1 MEGRTEDTSRVTL
14 RATCDPDTEGVVL
27 DVSMTDALLIAQA
40 TAGDVEAYSVLVRRY
55 YPMCVRIALRM
66 LRDAEDAEDAVQD
79 TFLRAFRA
87 LSRFDHRKIFRAWL
101 LRILVNQCRTHALK
115 RRRRERRF
123 PRDEVALR
131 DTPSAERNGVVDPGE
146 RQRVI
151 EAVESLEPLLR
162 EAFLLKYVEELE
174 YKEMAE
180 ITGASISA
188 LKMRVKR
195 ACEALRP
202 RLEGIYHE

>member
-1 MEGRTEDTSRVTL
+1 
-14 RATCDPDTEGVVL
+14 
-27 DVSMTDALLIAQA
+27 MTDSILVARAA
-40 TAGDVEAYSVLVRRY
+40 DGDMEAYSVLVRRY
-55 YPMCVRIALRM
+55 YASCSRIALRM
-66 LRDAEDAEDAVQD
+66 LRDDADAQDAVQD

-87 LSRFDHRKIFRAWL
+87 LPRLDQTKVFRAWL

-115 RRRRERRF
+115 RKRRETRF

-131 DTPSAERNGVVDPGE
+131 DTPSTERVGNTSDDE
-146 RQRVI
+146 RRRVI
-151 EAVESLEPLLR
+151 EAVEELEPILR

-174 YKEMAE
+174 YKEMSE

>member
-1 MEGRTEDTSRVTL
+1 
-14 RATCDPDTEGVVL
+14 
-27 DVSMTDALLIAQA
+27 MTDAALVARA
-40 TAGDVEAYSVLVRRY
+40 AEGDVDAYSALVRRY
-55 YPMCVRIALRM
+55 YASCSRIAQRM
-66 LRDAEDAEDAVQD
+66 LRDVADAEDAVQD
-79 TFLRAFRA
+79 TFLRAYRA
-87 LSRFDHRKIFRAWL
+87 LPRFDQEKLFRAWL

-115 RRRRERRF
+115 RKRREHRF
-123 PRDEVALR
+123 PRDEIALR
-131 DTPSAERNGVVDPGE
+131 DTPASSGNGAFEVDERHRVV
-146 RQRVI
+146 Q
-151 EAVESLEPLLR
+151 AVDALEPILR

-202 RLEGIYHE
+202 RLEGIYHA

>member
-1 MEGRTEDTSRVTL
+1 
-14 RATCDPDTEGVVL
+14 
-27 DVSMTDALLIAQA
+27 MTDAILLARA
-40 TAGDVEAYSVLVRRY
+40 AAGDVDAYSALVRRY
-55 YPMCVRIALRM
+55 YPMCSRIARRM

-87 LSRFDHRKIFRAWL
+87 LDRFDHRKVFRPWL

-123 PRDEVALR
+123 PHDEIALR
-131 DTPSAERNGVVDPGE
+131 DTPSTDGNAAMELDE

-180 ITGASISA
+180 VTGASISA

>member
-1 MEGRTEDTSRVTL
+1 MEGRTEDVARVT
-14 RATCDPDTEGVVL
+14 REDTCDADDGCVVL
-27 DVSMTDALLIAQA
+27 DVSMTDAHLIAQA
-40 TAGDVEAYSVLVRRY
+40 AQGDVEAYAVLVRRY
-55 YPMCVRIALRM
+55 YPMCARIAQRM

-87 LSRFDHRKIFRAWL
+87 LGRFDHRKVFRAWL

-123 PRDEVALR
+123 PRDEIALR
-131 DTPSAERNGVVDPGE
+131 DTPSSDGHATFETDE

-151 EAVESLEPLLR
+151 DAVESLEPLLR

>member
-1 MEGRTEDTSRVTL
+1 
-14 RATCDPDTEGVVL
+14 
-27 DVSMTDALLIAQA
+27 MTDAILQA
-40 TAGDVEAYSVLVRRY
+40 RAAEGDVEAYSVLVRRY
-55 YPMCVRIALRM
+55 YSMCSRIAQRM
-66 LRDAEDAEDAVQD
+66 LRDPEDAEDAVQD

-87 LSRFDHRKIFRAWL
+87 LPRFDHRKVFRAWL
-101 LRILVNQCRTHALK
+101 LRILINQCRTHALK

-123 PRDEVALR
+123 PRDEIALR
-131 DTPSAERNGVVDPGE
+131 DTPSSDGNGANAMGHDERERVVA
-146 RQRVI
+146 
-151 EAVESLEPLLR
+151 AVEALEPLLR

-202 RLEGIYHE
+202 RLEAIYHE

>member
-1 MEGRTEDTSRVTL
+1 
-14 RATCDPDTEGVVL
+14 
-27 DVSMTDALLIAQA
+27 MTDAALVARAADGDVDAFAALVERYHPTCSRIAQ
-40 TAGDVEAYSVLVRRY
+40 
-55 YPMCVRIALRM
+55 RM
-66 LRDAEDAEDAVQD
+66 LRDAADAEDAVQD

-87 LSRFDHRKIFRAWL
+87 LARFDHSRIFRAWL

-115 RRRRERRF
+115 RKRRERRF
-123 PRDEVALR
+123 PNDEIALR
-131 DTPSAERNGVVDPGE
+131 DAPASEGNGAGHIDER
-146 RQRVI
+146 RRVI
-151 EAVESLEPLLR
+151 EAVEELEPLLR

-174 YKEMAE
+174 YREMAE

>member
-1 MEGRTEDTSRVTL
+1 
-14 RATCDPDTEGVVL
+14 
-27 DVSMTDALLIAQA
+27 MTDADLLEQA
-40 TAGDVEAYSVLVRRY
+40 ATGNVEAYSVLVTRY
-55 YPMCVRIALRM
+55 YPMCARIAQRM
-66 LRDAEDAEDAVQD
+66 LRDGADAEDAVQD

-87 LSRFDHRKIFRAWL
+87 MHRFDRRRVFRAWL
-101 LRILVNQCRTHALK
+101 LRILINQCRTHALK
-115 RRRRERRF
+115 RRRREHRF
-123 PRDEVALR
+123 PRDEIALR
-131 DTPSAERNGVVDPGE
+131 DTPSEDGNGALESDE
-146 RQRVI
+146 RQRVLQ
-151 EAVESLEPLLR
+151 AVESLEPLLR

-202 RLEGIYHE
+202 RLEVIYHE

>member
-1 MEGRTEDTSRVTL
+1 
-14 RATCDPDTEGVVL
+14 
-27 DVSMTDALLIAQA
+27 MTDAILQA
-40 TAGDVEAYSVLVRRY
+40 RAAEGDVEAYSVLVRRY
-55 YPMCVRIALRM
+55 YAMCSRIAQRM
-66 LRDAEDAEDAVQD
+66 LRDSEDAEDAVQD

-87 LSRFDHRKIFRAWL
+87 LPRYDHRRVFRAWL
-101 LRILVNQCRTHALK
+101 LRILINQCRTHALK

-123 PRDEVALR
+123 PRDEIALR
-131 DTPSAERNGVVDPGE
+131 DTPSLDGNGVEHDE

-202 RLEGIYHE
+202 RLEAIYHE

>member
-1 MEGRTEDTSRVTL
+1 
-14 RATCDPDTEGVVL
+14 
-27 DVSMTDALLIAQA
+27 MTDAILVARA
-40 TAGDVEAYSVLVRRY
+40 AGGDVEAYSQLVQRY
-55 YPMCVRIALRM
+55 YAACSRIAVRM
-66 LRDAEDAEDAVQD
+66 LRDDADAQDAVQD

-87 LSRFDHRKIFRAWL
+87 LSRFDERKVFRAWL

-115 RRRRERRF
+115 RKRRETRF
-123 PRDEVALR
+123 PRDEIALR
-131 DTPSAERNGVVDPGE
+131 DTPSSDVIGDGAGDDER
-146 RQRVI
+146 RHVI

-174 YKEMAE
+174 YKEMSE